1 MNEFE
6 HAGWAASNLLR
17 YGRILFS
24 MYHSMTIRTNRYYIL
39 KCVFNK
45 LTYILLFVLKNR
57 FLVMDLDVSSSSLA
71 VYFIKIKRAHRT
83 MKYKAGNISSVS
95 LTRFPVIAS
104 PQKLVIIKCSD
115 SRLFRS
121 WKLTRYFLSKVW
133 MFSPFPWYKLKI
145 VGVFLMTSINFALH
159 WFSK

>member
-1 MNEFE
+1 MSSSTLYELPQIFYR
-6 HAGWAASNLLR
+6 H
-17 YGRILFS
+17 GRILFS

-45 LTYILLFVLKNR
+45 LTYILLFILKNR

-95 LTRFPVIAS
+95 LTCFPVIAS
-104 PQKLVIIKCSD
+104 PQKLVMIKCSA
-115 SRLFRS
+115 SRLLRS
-121 WKLTRYFLSKVW
+121 WKPTRYFLSNVFLMLRPALPYRW
-133 MFSPFPWYKLKI
+133 RI
-145 VGVFLMTSINFALH
+145 VGVFFMTSMNLALH
-159 WFSK
+159 CFKR